1 MIRLLAE
8 IQRKNQGLMGI
19 MEEIEQDE
27 NSPSPSPTC
36 TSEITKKGTSI

>member
-19 MEEIEQDE
+19 MEEIEQEE
-27 NSPSPSPTC
+27 NSPSPSP

>member
-8 IQRKNQGLMGI
+8 IQRKNRGLMGI

-27 NSPSPSPTC
+27 NSPCPSP